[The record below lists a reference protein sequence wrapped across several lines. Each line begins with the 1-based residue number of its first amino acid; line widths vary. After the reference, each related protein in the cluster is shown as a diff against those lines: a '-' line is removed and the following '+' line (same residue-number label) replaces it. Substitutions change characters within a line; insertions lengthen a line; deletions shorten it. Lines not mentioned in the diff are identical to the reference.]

1 VRTHGQVAFGEGLAE
16 AAGQAAFAYK
26 AADGLAGTKCLTR
39 QAALHVL
46 RSAANPCVA
55 YTQTGG
61 RESGGRESGGRESGG
76 RESGGR
82 ESGGTSGATA
92 AKAVYGR
99 ASAGGGMGVYA
110 ALGLH
115 GYFDRAILALDR
127 HCLDSETCQYHLH
140 HDTVDENVGAGLEGV
155 GQGVS
160 SQSKAHTQ
168 WQAWLAQY
176 NGTWSDFWTSAEAY
190 LAARIPLLSDTWLHD
205 QLPVT
210 VEAVSS

>member
-1 VRTHGQVAFGEGLAE
+1 M
-16 AAGQAAFAYK
+16 AFAYK
-26 AADGLAGTKCLTR
+26 AADGLAGTKSLTR

-55 YTQTGG
+55 YTQT
-61 RESGGRESGGRESGG
+61 
-76 RESGGR
+76 GGR

-127 HCLDSETCQYHLH
+127 HCLDSETCHYDLH
-140 HDTVDENVGAGLEGV
+140 HHTVDENVGADVEGV
-155 GQGVS
+155 RQAVS
-160 SQSKAHTQ
+160 SQSKAHAE
-168 WQAWLAQY
+168 WQAWVAEY
-176 NGTWSDFWTSAEAY
+176 NGTWTDFWTSVEAY